1 MRPSVNGARMAG
13 LTPFRLPS
21 LLPGLLR
28 RLKPHLA
35 HVSRLG
41 PLPLLA
47 VLALLPGCQQ
57 LSREVLHVYLV
68 PASSTLSGMGL
79 DDSKALAAPVIKAF
93 KRLRP
98 EVHLHVQVI
107 REQRLAERLHQAHR
121 RGLGPDLLMVRGS
134 VAVSLR
140 RQGLTDS
147 VPPTAAFREREAS
160 ILPQI
165 LDTVRDQGSLAGLPV
180 ANEVTLACFDRQRV
194 SSPPQTLDQL
204 LALAASG
211 ASVGLALDPIGLW
224 WTVGGFGA
232 TDALMP
238 VLTGS
243 APFTGDN
250 RQRSI
255 QALEPWLEWLRQVSL
270 QNRVD
275 IGSDQDE
282 LLSGLSK
289 GRLAWVPCY
298 SPHLLS
304 LEQSMGDRLGVSALP
319 AGPVGAATPF
329 TSVRAWAFGRDSSPR
344 QRRLAEEFALLS
356 LNPMLQRQIT
366 LANQSTL
373 PVNRSVSVPFAASGR
388 LAAMGRAQQ
397 QVLANGRVLAVP
409 FSADRIATL
418 LPSIEDLVYEVVTGV
433 LSPRQGAE
441 SLLDLEARR

>member
-1 MRPSVNGARMAG
+1 LVA
-13 LTPFRLPS
+13 
-21 LLPGLLR
+21 
-28 RLKPHLA
+28 
-35 HVSRLG
+35 
-41 PLPLLA
+41 
-47 VLALLPGCQQ
+47 LALLPGCRQ
-57 LSREVLHVYLV
+57 LPREVLHVYLV
-68 PASSTLSGMGL
+68 PASSALTGMSL
-79 DDSKALAAPVIKAF
+79 DDSKALTAPVIKAF
-93 KRLRP
+93 KRLHPAVR
-98 EVHLHVQVI
+98 LHVQVI
-107 REQRLAERLHQAHR
+107 REPGLADRLHQAHR
-121 RGLGPDLLMVRGS
+121 RGLGPDLLLVRGS
-134 VAVSLR
+134 LAVSLR
-140 RQGLTDS
+140 RQGLTDF

-180 ANEVTLACFDRQRV
+180 ANEVTLACFDRKRV

-224 WTVGGFGA
+224 WTVGGFAA
-232 TDALMP
+232 TDALTA

-250 RQRSI
+250 RRRSI
-255 QALEPWLEWLRQVSL
+255 QVLESWLEWLRQVSL

-298 SPHLLS
+298 GPHLLS

-319 AGPVGAATPF
+319 AGPDGPATPF

-344 QRRLAEEFALLS
+344 QRRLAEELALLS
-356 LNPMLQRQIT
+356 LNPMLQRQTT
-366 LANQSTL
+366 LSTQSTL
-373 PVNRSVSVPFAASGR
+373 PVNRSVSVPIAASGR
-388 LAAMGRAQQ
+388 LAAMGQAQQ
-397 QVLANGRVLAVP
+397 QVLANGRVFAVR

-418 LPSIEDLVYEVVTGV
+418 LPSMEDLVYEVVTGV

-441 SLLDLEARR
+441 SLLDLGGGQ